1 MCQGFSLQTETEWL
15 GGFGNTITNPE
26 TGELWISE
34 GAYRIAGLRRLSAV
48 SAKSDVELLADL
60 VHPDDVEAVQARR
73 AIAVEDGA
81 GHHWVFRIIRPDG
94 AVRHIRATGKRIDAA
109 HGHAAVLLTAVV
121 DVTPAT

>member
-1 MCQGFSLQTETEWL
+1 MCQGFSLQTEAEWL
-15 GGFGNTITNPE
+15 GGFGSTMLNLE

-48 SAKSDVELLADL
+48 SAKSDLELLPDL

-81 GHHWVFRIIRPDG
+81 GTTESFGSFDPMGPCVMFVQRGNPLMPP
-94 AVRHIRATGKRIDAA
+94 TGTRRSF
-109 HGHAAVLLTAVV
+109 
-121 DVTPAT
+121 